1 MMRQLEK
8 LKKLESHN
16 FLSIYECYII
26 YKFNLRQIQFF
37 LGFLIINVL
46 IFLSMTLD
54 RLLHKKGRY

>member
-26 YKFNLRQIQFF
+26 YKFNLRQIKFF
-37 LGFLIINVL
+37 FRVFKNKCFDFFIND
-46 IFLSMTLD
+46 I
-54 RLLHKKGRY
+54 G